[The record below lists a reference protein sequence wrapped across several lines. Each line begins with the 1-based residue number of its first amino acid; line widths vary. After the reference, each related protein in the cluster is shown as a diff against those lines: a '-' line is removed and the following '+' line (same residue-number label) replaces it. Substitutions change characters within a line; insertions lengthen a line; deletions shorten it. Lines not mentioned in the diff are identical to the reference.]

1 MADIRRRAGGG
12 TRGSGKR
19 RTGPRVSGAWHRR
32 TRDVRSAGGRGGSA
46 GGGTFRYAK
55 GRAPCWRAY
64 NGERIAPGF
73 RRGAVAIAAGCAAT
87 GPDGGGTSAAR
98 SEERRVGKE
107 CRRPCRHRLST
118 YHHKKKKRT
127 HTIIIE
133 RTKSTE
139 TT

>member
-73 RRGAVAIAAGCAAT
+73 RRGAVAIAAGRAAT
-87 GPDGGGTSAAR
+87 GTDGGGTSDACR
-98 SEERRVGKE
+98 SAGE
-107 CRRPCRHRLST
+107 PCPWRYRS
-118 YHHKKKKRT
+118 KCGGGRT
-127 HTIIIE
+127 RSGEYTPDLQSLMRI
-133 RTKSTE
+133 
-139 TT
+139 